1 MNMRSQ
7 ARSPFVYGDIR
18 IATRGRHLRF
28 YGPLDAPRLDG
39 DMDILY
45 GNVIFPKERS
55 STKRRLGSF
64 NYIDATDSLG
74 TPQSV
79 MDVAQSRYDRRVKTQ
94 TIDTATALVDSTS
107 KDFVT
112 QLVERVVE
120 QQAGGFADILAYDL
134 NVFISGRFFLTMVL
148 GSIEILIADLQLED
162 PKRPLGVG
170 GSLGSGLI
178 LSGKMRVK
186 EGTSS
191 YKFWKPFDASGT
203 LDFSAGGLF
212 NPALNLKAAY
222 RGTRFIPD
230 AQGSPRREDYRVEID
245 IGGTKVR
252 PTFNFRLFRNDR
264 RIEGDSAQIA
274 ADALMMI
281 ILGRTKDELFQ
292 AGQGN
297 LVNEVG
303 SSLSAVATS
312 ALTDMLSGVGGFVNN
327 VQIDL
332 GADLAQTRM
341 QLSGQIFGDVSY
353 RVSGNV
359 ADPAANNTFTLTVP
373 LSVLGNSDALRYFLL
388 DVSRTINQTGNITR
402 QQREWEI
409 RFGARLP

>member
-1 MNMRSQ
+1 
-7 ARSPFVYGDIR
+7 
-18 IATRGRHLRF
+18 
-28 YGPLDAPRLDG
+28 
-39 DMDILY
+39 
-45 GNVIFPKERS
+45 
-55 STKRRLGSF
+55 
-64 NYIDATDSLG
+64 
-74 TPQSV
+74 
-79 MDVAQSRYDRRVKTQ
+79 
-94 TIDTATALVDSTS
+94 
-107 KDFVT
+107 
-112 QLVERVVE
+112 
-120 QQAGGFADILAYDL
+120 
-134 NVFISGRFFLTMVL
+134 
-148 GSIEILIADLQLED
+148 
-162 PKRPLGVG
+162 
-170 GSLGSGLI
+170 
-178 LSGKMRVK
+178 
-186 EGTSS
+186 
-191 YKFWKPFDASGT
+191 
-203 LDFSAGGLF
+203 
-212 NPALNLKAAY
+212 
-222 RGTRFIPD
+222 
-230 AQGSPRREDYRVEID
+230 
-245 IGGTKVR
+245 
-252 PTFNFRLFRNDR
+252 
-264 RIEGDSAQIA
+264 
-274 ADALMMI
+274 MMI

-373 LSVLGNSDALRYFLL
+373 LSVLGNADALRYFLL

>member
-1 MNMRSQ
+1 
-7 ARSPFVYGDIR
+7 
-18 IATRGRHLRF
+18 
-28 YGPLDAPRLDG
+28 
-39 DMDILY
+39 MDILY

-373 LSVLGNSDALRYFLL
+373 LSVLGNADALRYFLL